1 MIVKWFGHA
10 TFLVSASGKRVYIDP
25 YAGDYSEPADLILIS
40 HRHRDHCDLE
50 KVASVRTGDTVIVT
64 SADCARNLDGHVV
77 TMVPGE
83 RREFDGVT
91 VEAVEAYNFKRVR
104 SPGVPFHPKGTQIA
118 FVVTAE
124 GKRVYHAGDT
134 DFIPEMM
141 TLKNIDIALLPIMGR
156 ATMDVDEAV
165 DAAVAIRPRIAI
177 PMHRRGASA
186 TDFKEKVEGR
196 STVTVLTIAEGDEFD
211 P

>member
-1 MIVKWFGHA
+1 
-10 TFLVSASGKRVYIDP
+10 
-25 YAGDYSEPADLILIS
+25 
-40 HRHRDHCDLE
+40 
-50 KVASVRTGDTVIVT
+50 
-64 SADCARNLDGHVV
+64 
-77 TMVPGE
+77 
-83 RREFDGVT
+83 VT
-91 VEAVEAYNFKRVR
+91 VVAVEAYNFKRVR
-104 SPGVPFHPKGTQIA
+104 SSGVLFHPKGTRIA

-141 TLKNIDIALLPIMGR
+141 ALKNIDIALLPIMGR

-177 PMHRRGASA
+177 PMHLRGASA

-196 STVTVLTIAEGDEFD
+196 STVTVLILAEGDEFD